1 MSPSLRF
8 TTRYLFGDM
17 PTSRTEYICGHNTRS
32 ESRNCAGHSSTTPP
46 TNVQY
51 KCGPW
56 VVYIHNRDLGYSF
69 WIDMERGIYA
79 AYRANEFGSPAWA
92 KPRISPLKP
101 SGKTVHVRTDTI
113 DTGERKSVFG
123 STARRLITR
132 SRQLRDSELE
142 SESECDGWYIDAPAA
157 WVNLHPPNARTFC
170 VLSCT
175 SDGTRDEFKFT
186 ETGTRETGF
195 LVQARHTH
203 RSFFQDDTGSQRTH
217 ETASQQEVTELS
229 ESPLESRLFVPA
241 RDFRRVPHLPDR
253 VRHTPAFWMRLHW
266 EMLKDSFRLRS
277 KIDGFTAV
285 DVH

>member
-1 MSPSLRF
+1 MSPTLRF

-17 PTSRTEYICGHNTRS
+17 PTSRTEYIYGRNTRS

-51 KCGPW
+51 KYGPW

-101 SGKTVHVRTDTI
+101 SGKTLHVHTDTI
-113 DTGERKSVFG
+113 DTGDRKSVFG
-123 STARRLITR
+123 STARRVITR
-132 SRQLRDSELE
+132 SRQLRDSELA

-203 RSFFQDDTGSQRTH
+203 RSFFQGRHRKSKNPRNCLPTRSHGVVG
-217 ETASQQEVTELS
+217 E
-229 ESPLESRLFVPA
+229 PLRVPA
-241 RDFRRVPHLPDR
+241 
-253 VRHTPAFWMRLHW
+253 VRPCARLSASPSPSRSNTPYPGLLDATPLGDA
-266 EMLKDSFRLRS
+266 K
-277 KIDGFTAV
+277 GFLSSAEQ
-285 DVH
+285 D